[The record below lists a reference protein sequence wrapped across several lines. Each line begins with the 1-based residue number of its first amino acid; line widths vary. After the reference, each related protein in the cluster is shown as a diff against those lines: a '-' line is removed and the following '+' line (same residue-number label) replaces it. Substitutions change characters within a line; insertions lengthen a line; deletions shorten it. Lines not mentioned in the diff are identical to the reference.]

1 MDNTPRL
8 FIKAGLIYAVVG
20 ALLGITM
27 AINPSLSHPLR
38 FIHIHLNLLGFMTM
52 MVSGVAYHVLPR
64 FSART
69 LPWPA
74 GMKYQFILQNV
85 GLLGMVAVQSFNDWR
100 GGGLTQMLFIF
111 FAVLAGISFV
121 IMFYNLY
128 FVLSSE
134 KEEPRPTKI
143 TGDMKVGPV
152 IDQFPKALEVFVES
166 GFQALT
172 NPTARQTFA
181 KMISIDKAC
190 EKHGVPSAEFL
201 EKLNKQIFTEEASS
215 TSPTHPEGSPAAGQE
230 IERSQMCNA
239 DTRVGSLIVT
249 YPTTKKVFEAHY
261 GEGCFS
267 CPGQVFETVEQ
278 TASMHNVDL
287 EMILGEINAV
297 IRNELKKD

>member
-8 FIKAGLIYAVVG
+8 FIKAGLIYAVIG
-20 ALLGITM
+20 ALLGIAM

-74 GMKYQFILQNV
+74 GMRYQFILQNV
-85 GLLGMVAVQSFNDWR
+85 GLLGMVAVQGFNDWR
-100 GGGLTQMLFIF
+100 GGGATQALFIF
-111 FAVLAGISFV
+111 FAFLAGVSFV

-128 FVLSSE
+128 FVLSPE
-134 KEEPRPTKI
+134 KEELPPTKI

-152 IDQFPKALEVFVES
+152 IDQFPQALEIFIES
-166 GFQALT
+166 GFQALA

-181 KMISIDKAC
+181 KVISIDKAC
-190 EKHGVPSAEFL
+190 EKHGVDSAEFL
-201 EKLNKQIFTEEASS
+201 EKLNQVIFAEEASS
-215 TSPTHPEGSPAAGQE
+215 PSPPHPEGSSAAGEE
-230 IERSQMCNA
+230 IERGEMCKA
-239 DTRVGSLIVT
+239 GTRVGSLIVT

-261 GEGCFS
+261 GESCFT
-267 CPGQVFETVEQ
+267 CPGQVYETVEQ

-287 EMILGEINAV
+287 AMILSEINSEIEKEMKV
-297 IRNELKKD
+297 S

>member
-8 FIKAGLIYAVVG
+8 FIKAGLIYAVIG

-27 AINPSLSHPLR
+27 AINPSLSHSLR

-85 GLLGMVAVQSFNDWR
+85 GLIGMAVVQGFDDWR
-100 GGGLTQMLFIF
+100 GGGMSQLFFIF
-111 FAVLAGISFV
+111 FAALAGISFV

-128 FVLSSE
+128 FVLSPE

-152 IDQFPKALEVFVES
+152 IDQFPKALEVFIES
-166 GFQALT
+166 GFQALA
-172 NPTARQTFA
+172 NPAARQTFA
-181 KMISIDKAC
+181 RVISIDKAC
-190 EKHGVPSAEFL
+190 EKHGVPSVAFL
-201 EKLNKQIFTEEASS
+201 EKLNQKVFAKEASS
-215 TSPTHPEGSPAAGQE
+215 DSPTHPEGSPAAGQE
-230 IERSQMCNA
+230 IERGKMCEA

-249 YPTTKKVFEAHY
+249 YPTSKKVFEAHY

-287 EMILGEINAV
+287 KLILPEINSV
-297 IRNELKKD
+297 IEKELKTS

>member
-1 MDNTPRL
+1 MDNIPRL
-8 FIKAGLIYAVVG
+8 FIKAGLIYAVIG
-20 ALLGITM
+20 AILGITM
-27 AINPSLSHPLR
+27 AVDPSLSHPLR

-85 GLLGMVAVQSFNDWR
+85 GLLGMVGVQGFSGWR
-100 GGGLTQMLFIF
+100 GGGTSQVLFIV
-111 FAVLAGISFV
+111 FAVLAGVSFV

-128 FVLSSE
+128 FVLSPE
-134 KEEPRPTKI
+134 KEVPQPTKI

-152 IDQFPKALEVFVES
+152 IDQFPKALDVFLES
-166 GFQALT
+166 GFQALA

-181 KMISIDKAC
+181 KIISIDKAC
-190 EKHGVPSAEFL
+190 EKHGVPPEEFL
-201 EKLNKQIFTEEASS
+201 EKLNQVIFVEEVPS
-215 TSPTHPEGSPAAGQE
+215 TSAPDSVSSVGQE
-230 IERSQMCNA
+230 IKRGEMCAA

-261 GEGCFS
+261 GESCFS

-287 EMILGEINAV
+287 QMILSEINSKIDV
-297 IRNELKKD
+297 ELKSS

>member
-20 ALLGITM
+20 AVPGIIM
-27 AINPSLSHPLR
+27 AIDPSLAYPLR
-38 FIHIHLNLLGFMTM
+38 FIHIHLNLLGFMAM

-74 GMKYQFILQNV
+74 GMKYQFILQNT
-85 GLLGMVAVQSFNDWR
+85 GLLGMVVMQGFADWR
-100 GGGLTQMLFIF
+100 GGGIAQAMFIL
-111 FAVLAGISFV
+111 FAVLAGISFL

-128 FVLSSE
+128 FVLSPA

-143 TGDMKVGPV
+143 TGDMKVGTV
-152 IDQFPKALEVFVES
+152 IDQFPKALDVFLAS
-166 GFQALT
+166 GFQALA

-181 KMISIDKAC
+181 KVITLDKAC
-190 EKHGVPSAEFL
+190 EKHGVDVGEFL
-201 EKLNKQIFTEEASS
+201 EKLNQQIFSEAASS
-215 TSPTHPEGSPAAGQE
+215 HPEGTQTAGKE
-230 IERSQMCNA
+230 VERGKICEA

-267 CPGQVFETVEQ
+267 CPGQVYETVEQ

-287 EMILGEINAV
+287 ERILSEINRE
-297 IRNELKKD
+297 IENELKPS

>member
-8 FIKAGLIYAVVG
+8 FIKAGLIYAVIG

-27 AINPSLSHPLR
+27 AINPSLSHQLR

-100 GGGLTQMLFIF
+100 GGGLTQVLFIF

-128 FVLSSE
+128 FVLSSD

-143 TGDMKVGPV
+143 IGDMKVGPV

-181 KMISIDKAC
+181 KMVSIDKAC
-190 EKHGVPSAEFL
+190 EKHGVSSEAFL
-201 EKLNKQIFTEEASS
+201 EKLNKQIFTEEEPS
-215 TSPTHPEGSPAAGQE
+215 TSPTPPEGSPVVGQE
-230 IERSQMCNA
+230 IERGKMCAA
-239 DTRVGSLIVT
+239 DTRVGSLIKV
-249 YPTTKKVFEAHY
+249 YPTTKKVFETHY

-287 EMILGEINAV
+287 EMILAEINSV
-297 IRNELKKD
+297 IKDVLKKD

>member
-8 FIKAGLIYAVVG
+8 FIKAGLIYAVIG
-20 ALLGITM
+20 ALLGIAM

-64 FSART
+64 FSSRT

-74 GMKYQFILQNV
+74 GMKYQFVLQNV
-85 GLLGMVAVQSFNDWR
+85 GLLGMAAVQGFNDWR
-100 GGGLTQMLFIF
+100 GGGTSQWLFIF
-111 FAVLAGISFV
+111 FATLAGISFV

-128 FVLSSE
+128 FVLTPE
-134 KEEPRPTKI
+134 KEGPRSTKI

-152 IDQFPKALEVFVES
+152 LDQFPKALDVFVES
-166 GFQALT
+166 GFQALA

-181 KMISIDKAC
+181 KVVSIDKAC
-190 EKHGVPSAEFL
+190 EKHGVSSADFL
-201 EKLNKQIFTEEASS
+201 EKLNNQLFNEDASPRPKG
-215 TSPTHPEGSPAAGQE
+215 TPAAGKE
-230 IERSQMCNA
+230 IERGKMCAA
-239 DTRVGSLIVT
+239 DTRVGSLIMT
-249 YPTTKKVFEAHY
+249 YPTTKKVFERHY

-287 EMILGEINAV
+287 
-297 IRNELKKD
+297 

>member
-8 FIKAGLIYAVVG
+8 FIKAGLIYAVIG

-27 AINPSLSHPLR
+27 AINPSLSHSLR

-74 GMKYQFILQNV
+74 GMKYQFVLQNV

-100 GGGLTQMLFIF
+100 GGGLTQALFIF

-143 TGDMKVGPV
+143 TGEMKVGPV

-190 EKHGVPSAEFL
+190 EKHDVSSAEFL
-201 EKLNKQIFTEEASS
+201 EKLNMQIFTEEAS
-215 TSPTHPEGSPAAGQE
+215 SPTHPEGSPAVGQE
-230 IERSQMCNA
+230 IERGKMCAA
-239 DTRVGSLIVT
+239 DTRVGSLIVI

-267 CPGQVFETVEQ
+267 CPGQVYETVEQ

-287 EMILGEINAV
+287 KMILSEINNV
-297 IRNELKKD
+297 ITSELKSS

>member
-8 FIKAGLIYAVVG
+8 FIKAGLFYAVIG
-20 ALLGITM
+20 AFLGIAM
-27 AINPSLSHPLR
+27 AVNPSLSHPLR
-38 FIHIHLNLLGFMTM
+38 YIHIHLNLLGFMTM

-74 GMKYQFILQNV
+74 GMQYQFILQNV
-85 GLLGMVAVQSFNDWR
+85 GLLGMVGVQGFSSWR
-100 GGGLTQMLFIF
+100 GGGASQVLFII
-111 FAVLAGISFV
+111 FAILAGVSFV

-128 FVLSSE
+128 FVLSPE
-134 KEEPRPTKI
+134 KEVPQPTKI

-152 IDQFPKALEVFVES
+152 IDQFPKALGVFLES
-166 GFQALT
+166 GFQALA
-172 NPTARQTFA
+172 NPAARQTFA

-190 EKHGVPSAEFL
+190 EKHGVPPAEFL
-201 EKLNKQIFTEEASS
+201 EKLNQVIFVEEAPS
-215 TSPTHPEGSPAAGQE
+215 TSAPEPVSSVGQE
-230 IERSQMCNA
+230 IKRGEMCAA

-261 GEGCFS
+261 GESCFS

-287 EMILGEINAV
+287 QMILSEINSKIEV
-297 IRNELKKD
+297 ELKAS

>member
-8 FIKAGLIYAVVG
+8 FIKAGLIYAVIG

-85 GLLGMVAVQSFNDWR
+85 GLLGMVAVQGFSSWK
-100 GGGLTQMLFIF
+100 GGGATQVLFIF
-111 FAVLAGISFV
+111 FAFLTGVSFV

-128 FVLSSE
+128 FVLTPE
-134 KEEPRPTKI
+134 KEESLPTKI

-152 IDQFPKALEVFVES
+152 IDQFPQALAVFVES
-166 GFQALT
+166 GFQALA

-181 KMISIDKAC
+181 KMISINKAC
-190 EKHGVPSAEFL
+190 EKHGVSPAEFL
-201 EKLNKQIFTEEASS
+201 EKLNQQIFAEEAPSASPSDSGEVSS
-215 TSPTHPEGSPAAGQE
+215 SGRE
-230 IERSQMCNA
+230 IESGQMCQA

-249 YPTTKKVFEAHY
+249 YPTTKKVFESHY
-261 GEGCFS
+261 GESCFT
-267 CPGQVFETVEQ
+267 CPGQVYETVEQ

-287 EMILGEINAV
+287 ELILSEINSE
-297 IRNELKKD
+297 IEKINQK

>member
-1 MDNTPRL
+1 MDNIPRL
-8 FIKAGLIYAVVG
+8 FIKAGLIYAVIG
-20 ALLGITM
+20 AILGITM
-27 AINPSLSHPLR
+27 AVDPSLSHPLR

-85 GLLGMVAVQSFNDWR
+85 GLLGMVGVQGFSGWR
-100 GGGLTQMLFIF
+100 GGGTSQVLFIV
-111 FAVLAGISFV
+111 FAILAGVSFV

-128 FVLSSE
+128 FVLSPE
-134 KEEPRPTKI
+134 KEVPQPTKI

-152 IDQFPKALEVFVES
+152 IDQFPKALDVFLES
-166 GFQALT
+166 GFQALA

-181 KMISIDKAC
+181 KIISIDKAC
-190 EKHGVPSAEFL
+190 EKHGVPPAEFL
-201 EKLNKQIFTEEASS
+201 EKLNQVIFVEGVPS
-215 TSPTHPEGSPAAGQE
+215 TSAPESVSSVGQE
-230 IERSQMCNA
+230 IKRGEMCAA

-261 GEGCFS
+261 GESCFS

-287 EMILGEINAV
+287 QMILSEINSKIEV
-297 IRNELKKD
+297 ELKGS

>member
-8 FIKAGLIYAVVG
+8 FIKAGLIYAVIG

-27 AINPSLSHPLR
+27 AINPSLSHSLR

-100 GGGLTQMLFIF
+100 GGGLTQALFIF

-143 TGDMKVGPV
+143 TGEMKVGPV

-190 EKHGVPSAEFL
+190 EKHDVSSAEFL
-201 EKLNKQIFTEEASS
+201 EKLNMQIFTEEAS
-215 TSPTHPEGSPAAGQE
+215 SPTHPEGSPAVGQE
-230 IERSQMCNA
+230 IERGKMCAA
-239 DTRVGSLIVT
+239 DTRVGSLIVI

-267 CPGQVFETVEQ
+267 CPGQVYETVEQ

-287 EMILGEINAV
+287 KMILSEINNV
-297 IRNELKKD
+297 ITSELKSS

>member
-1 MDNTPRL
+1 MDNSPRL
-8 FIKAGLIYAVVG
+8 FIKAGLIYAVIG

-27 AINPSLSHPLR
+27 AINPSLSNPLR

-69 LPWPA
+69 LPWPG
-74 GMKYQFILQNV
+74 GMKVQFILQNA

-100 GGGLTQMLFIF
+100 GGGATQALFIF

-128 FVLSSE
+128 FVLSPE
-134 KEEPRPTKI
+134 KEGLPPTKI

-152 IDQFPKALEVFVES
+152 IDQFPQALEVFVAN
-166 GFQALT
+166 GFQALA

-181 KMISIDKAC
+181 KVISIDKAC
-190 EKHGVPSAEFL
+190 EKHGVSPAEFL
-201 EKLNKQIFTEEASS
+201 GKLNQVIFAEEASS
-215 TSPTHPEGSPAAGQE
+215 ASQPHPEGSPAAGQE
-230 IERSQMCNA
+230 IECGQMCEA

-261 GEGCFS
+261 GESCFT

-287 EMILGEINAV
+287 KMILSEINSV
-297 IRNELKKD
+297 IDNELKAS

>member
-8 FIKAGLIYAVVG
+8 FIKAGLIYAVIG

-27 AINPSLSHPLR
+27 AINPSLSQPLR

-74 GMKYQFILQNV
+74 GMKYQFVLQNV

-100 GGGLTQMLFIF
+100 GGGLTQILFIF

-152 IDQFPKALEVFVES
+152 IDQFPKTLDVFVES

-190 EKHGVPSAEFL
+190 EKHGVLSEAFL
-201 EKLNKQIFTEEASS
+201 EKLNQVIFAEEEPS
-215 TSPTHPEGSPAAGQE
+215 TSPTHPEESPAAGQE
-230 IERSQMCNA
+230 IESGEMCTA
-239 DTRVGSLIVT
+239 DTRVGSLINV

-287 EMILGEINAV
+287 EMILAEINSV
-297 IRNELKKD
+297 IKDVLKKH

>member
-8 FIKAGLIYAVVG
+8 FIKAGLIYAVIG

-27 AINPSLSHPLR
+27 AINPSLSHSLR

-74 GMKYQFILQNV
+74 GIKYQFVLQNV
-85 GLLGMVAVQSFNDWR
+85 GLLGMVAVQGFNDWR
-100 GGGLTQMLFIF
+100 GGGLTQVLFII
-111 FAVLAGISFV
+111 FAILAGISFV

-134 KEEPRPTKI
+134 KEEPRATKI

-152 IDQFPKALEVFVES
+152 IDQFPKALEFFVES

-181 KMISIDKAC
+181 KMTSIDKAC
-190 EKHGVPSAEFL
+190 EKHGVPSEAFL
-201 EKLNKQIFTEEASS
+201 EKLNQVIFAEEVPTEESS
-215 TSPTHPEGSPAAGQE
+215 SAGRE
-230 IERSQMCNA
+230 IESGKMCAA
-239 DTRVGSLIVT
+239 DTRVGSLIKV
-249 YPTTKKVFEAHY
+249 YPTTKKVLETHY

-278 TASMHNVDL
+278 TASMHNIDL
-287 EMILGEINAV
+287 EMILSEIN
-297 IRNELKKD
+297 IEITSELENP

>member
-8 FIKAGLIYAVVG
+8 FIKAGLIYAVIG

-27 AINPSLSHPLR
+27 AINPSLSHSLR

-85 GLLGMVAVQSFNDWR
+85 GLVGMVAVQGFNDWR

-143 TGDMKVGPV
+143 TGDMKVGLV
-152 IDQFPKALEVFVES
+152 LDQFPKALEVFVES

-181 KMISIDKAC
+181 KMVSIDKAC
-190 EKHGVPSAEFL
+190 EKHEVSSEAFL
-201 EKLNKQIFTEEASS
+201 EKLNKQIFTEEVS
-215 TSPTHPEGSPAAGQE
+215 SPTPPEGSPAVGQE
-230 IERSQMCNA
+230 IESGKMCAA
-239 DTRVGSLIVT
+239 DTRVGSLIKV
-249 YPTTKKVFEAHY
+249 YPTTKKVFETHY

-278 TASMHNVDL
+278 TASMHNVGL

-297 IRNELKKD
+297 IQNDLK